1 MKPTLHRGL
10 ILLVALM
17 LPALTLMAQRSISGR
32 VIDKDLQEP
41 VIQATVALLKT
52 DSTSIVTNAV
62 TNAGGQFQMTAPQD
76 GTFLLR
82 VTFVGY
88 KTLYRRVS
96 VSGKPI
102 EMGTLTLET
111 DAILLKGT
119 EVVKNLAKVYSKDD
133 TLVYNAGAYKT
144 PEGSVV
150 EELVKKLPG
159 AEVADDGSI
168 TINGKKVSKIKVDGK
183 EFMTGDTQTAI
194 KNLPT
199 SIVERVKSYD
209 EKSDLTRITGI
220 DDGNEETVLD
230 FGLKRGMNRGTFAN
244 VDGGIGTKSRY
255 SGRLM
260 GAKFN
265 SQLRVMGFANA
276 NNVNDMGFGGG
287 GGGGRFGGGGRN
299 GLQASKM
306 VGANINYN
314 KEDRET
320 GKSLKIDGSVRWNH
334 GDGDAWSRSATENF
348 VSSRGA
354 FANSVSQN
362 YSRSNRWNGQFR
374 VEWMP
379 DSMWNIHIRPSFS
392 YSSNDGASSSMSA
405 AFAQDPYNYVSYALS
420 TRGNIWDA
428 IGVMQQTADTL
439 VVNSRD
445 NGSMSYS
452 DNNRFGGELQVNR
465 KLSSTGRNITLRL
478 TGNYTDGN
486 SKSLSLQDVSLYQ
499 LMNYRLDG
507 DSTYMRNR
515 YNLTPTKNYD
525 YSARLT
531 YSEPIA
537 LQTYLQF
544 SYNFQYRHTKS
555 DRSTYDFSMPTP
567 YPTGTFSFRDL
578 DLGNHYRDWD
588 SYLTR
593 LETVQP
599 LADYYDQSLSRYSE
613 YNNYIHTAE
622 IMLRIVRKAYNF
634 NVGIQVMPQ
643 TSEFTYRYLKTDT
656 VTNRSVVNWSPT
668 ANFRWKKSDRSQLR
682 FTYRGNTSQPSMSD
696 LLPITDDSDPLNI
709 SVGNSGLKPSF
720 TQDLNLRYNDFWE
733 RHQQFLFANVSFSTT
748 SNAVT
753 SKVYY
758 DPTTGGRISTRDNIN
773 GNWNTRAEFMF
784 NTALDTLG
792 TFNVNT
798 RTSASYAHSVSYLDA
813 YSISRDVADQGNILK
828 NSMKETNISE
838 RLGASYRTDNFEL
851 ELNGAIS
858 YRFGRN
864 KLQSQGNQDTW
875 AFNYGF
881 NTTYNTDWG
890 MQLTTNLN
898 MSSRRGYSDASMNT
912 NELIWN
918 AQISQSFL
926 RGRPLSVRLE
936 FYDLLH
942 QQSSFSR
949 MLSAMQR
956 SDTEYNSINSYVMLR
971 VNYRLNLFGT
981 KEARQGMRMG
991 PDGPGGERGE
1001 RGGRGG
1007 GRGGFGGGF
1016 GGGRGG
1022 GGFGGPGR
1030 F

>member
-1 MKPTLHRGL
+1 MESATTCRTV
-10 ILLVALM
+10 LLALALM
-17 LPALTLMAQRSISGR
+17 MCAFAAHAQRTISGH
-32 VIDKDLQEP
+32 VVDKDQQEA
-41 VIQATVALLKT
+41 VIQATVALLKS

-62 TNAGGQFQMTAPQD
+62 TNASGNFQMTAPQD
-76 GTFLLR
+76 GSYLLR
-82 VTFVGY
+82 ITYVGY
-88 KTLYRRVS
+88 KTLWRNVS
-96 VSGKPI
+96 VSGKPVQL
-102 EMGTLTLET
+102 GTLTLET

-133 TLVYNAGAYKT
+133 TLIYNAGAYKT

-159 AEVADDGSI
+159 AEVSDDGSI

-199 SIVERVKSYD
+199 SIVERVKAYD
-209 EKSDLTRITGI
+209 EKSDQTRITGI
-220 DDGNEETVLD
+220 DDGEENTVLD

-244 VDGGIGTKSRY
+244 VDGGIGTHDRY

-265 SQLRVMGFANA
+265 STMRTMAFANA

-306 VGANINYN
+306 VGANFNYE
-314 KEDRET
+314 KSDRET
-320 GKSLKIDGSVRWNH
+320 GRSLKMDGSVRWNH
-334 GDGDAWSRSATENF
+334 RDGDAWSRSASENF
-348 VSSRGA
+348 VSSAGS
-354 FANSVSQN
+354 FSNSISQS
-362 YSRSNRWNGQFR
+362 YSRSNSWNGQFR

-379 DSMWNIHIRPSFS
+379 DSLWNIHFRPSFS

-405 AFAQDPYNYVSYALS
+405 AFSQDPYNYVDYALS
-420 TRGNIWDA
+420 TRATIWDA
-428 IGVMQQTADTL
+428 IGVMQQQGDSL

-445 NGSMSYS
+445 NGSMTYS

-465 KLSSTGRNITLRL
+465 KLSSTGRNITLRF
-478 TGNYTDGN
+478 TGNYTDGD
-486 SKSLSLQDVSLYQ
+486 SKSLSLSDVTLYQ

-507 DSTYMRNR
+507 DSTYMKNR

-525 YSARLT
+525 YSARIT

-555 DRSTYDFSMPTP
+555 DRATYDFSMPTP
-567 YPTGTFSFRDL
+567 YPTGTFTFDDL
-578 DLGNHYRDWD
+578 DLGYNYRDWD
-588 SYLTR
+588 RYTSR
-593 LETVQP
+593 LERYQP
-599 LADYYDQSLSRYSE
+599 FEHYYDQSLSRYSE
-613 YNNYIHTAE
+613 YNNYIHTGE
-622 IMLRIVRKAYNF
+622 IMLRVVRKAYNF
-634 NVGIQVMPQ
+634 NIGVQVMPQ
-643 TSEFTYRYLKTDT
+643 SSEFTYRYLTTDT
-656 VTNRSVVNWSPT
+656 VTHRSVVNWSPT
-668 ANFRWKKSDRSQLR
+668 ANFRWKKSDRAQLR

-696 LLPITDDSDPLNI
+696 MLPITDDSDPLNI
-709 SVGNSGLKPSF
+709 SIGNPGLKPSF
-720 TQDLNLRYNDFWE
+720 TQDFNLRYNDFWE

-753 SKVYY
+753 SMVYY
-758 DPTTGGRISTRDNIN
+758 DPNTGGRTSTRDNIN
-773 GNWNTRAEFMF
+773 GNWNTRGELMF

-792 TFNVNT
+792 TYNVNT
-798 RTSASYAHSVSYLDA
+798 RTSASHTHSVSYLDA
-813 YSISRDVADQGNILK
+813 NHDGNIQK
-828 NSMKETNISE
+828 NAVNETSLSE
-838 RLGASYRTDNFEL
+838 RLGASYRNDWFEL
-851 ELNGAIS
+851 ELNGAVT
-858 YRFGRN
+858 YTFGRN
-864 KLQSQGNQDTW
+864 KLQAQGNQDTW

-881 NTTYNTDWG
+881 NSTAQLPWG

-918 AQISQSFL
+918 AQIAQSFL
-926 RGRPLSVRLE
+926 KGKPLSVRLE

-949 MLSAMQR
+949 TLSAMQR

-981 KEARQGMRMG
+981 KEARQQMRG
-991 PDGPGGERGE
+991 FGGPGEGP
-1001 RGGRGG
+1001 GG
-1007 GRGGFGGGF
+1007 GRGGNRGGGF

-1022 GGFGGPGR
+1022 GGGGGFGGPGR